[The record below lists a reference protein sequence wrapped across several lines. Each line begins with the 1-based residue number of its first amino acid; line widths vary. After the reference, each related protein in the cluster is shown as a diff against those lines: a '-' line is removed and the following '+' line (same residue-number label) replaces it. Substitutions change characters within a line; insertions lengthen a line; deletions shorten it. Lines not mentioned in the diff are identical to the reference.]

1 MTQLAPLDIVG
12 GYGKSEFPEFN
23 PEETINMYVE
33 TKDDGTKALFP
44 TPGLEQ
50 IKKVFVEGGGRALY
64 QFGDIFFA
72 VIKDV
77 VFKIDSSLNP
87 SSTGSLDT
95 EEGHVGISDNG
106 SEVIFVDG
114 VGGWIWD
121 LATENFIQITDPGF
135 PTAPQSATVLG
146 GRFIVN
152 FGDSEKMGFSDIND
166 GTSWPALNFF
176 SMEPYPDK
184 VVGLSTLNGR
194 LFVMGKK
201 STITYYLSGNANLPY
216 TKDAPAH
223 EFGASS
229 IGAIEQGL
237 GVLCWLSKTENGVSS
252 VLLTTGGDPISVSTE
267 AIDAEFESYT
277 DVSDATSYI
286 YKNENGN
293 VFYVINFTSENKSW
307 QFHINSKLP
316 LEERWSRLTYKKDDR
331 NLSNAHTYFNGKHYT
346 LGHND
351 GNLYELSSNFHDD
364 NGVNILRR
372 RITKNLKPKNLDRFS
387 VGRIIFDLKQGTG
400 LETTDDNDDNPVLF
414 LSVSKD
420 GGISYGNVLT
430 DEIGK
435 IGRRDWRTE
444 FFRLGYFEKGMV
456 LKIEHYNKTPILIMG
471 ASIFLR
477 SA

>member
-1 MTQLAPLDIVG
+1 MSTMTPLNIVG

-23 PEETINMYVE
+23 AEETVNMYVE
-33 TKDDGTKALFP
+33 SLDDETTALFP
-44 TPGLEQ
+44 TPGLKEE
-50 IKKVFVEGGGRALY
+50 IKIAADGGGRAEY
-64 QFGDIFFA
+64 QFGEEFFA
-72 VIKDV
+72 VIKDGV
-77 VFKIDSSLNP
+77 YRVDSSLNA
-87 SSTGSLDT
+87 SFVGNLDT
-95 EEGHVGISDNG
+95 EVGHVGISDNATQ
-106 SEVIFVDG
+106 VIFVDG
-114 VGGWIWD
+114 VSGWIFD
-121 LATENFIQITDPGF
+121 SATLNFTKITDPGF
-135 PTAPQSATVLG
+135 PTSPQAVTILG
-146 GRFIVN
+146 GRFLVN
-152 FGDSEKMGFSDIND
+152 FGGTEKIGFSDIND

-176 SMEPYPDK
+176 SMEPYPDT
-184 VVGLSTLNGR
+184 VVGLATLNGR

-267 AIDAEFESYT
+267 AINAEFEKYE
-277 DVSDATSYI
+277 DVTDATSYI

-293 VFYVINFTSENKSW
+293 VFYVINFTTENKSW
-307 QFHINSKLP
+307 QFHVNSKLP
-316 LEERWSRLTYKKDDR
+316 LDERWSRLTYRKDDR
-331 NLSNAHTYFNGKHYT
+331 NLANAHTYFNGKHYV

-351 GNLYELSSNFHDD
+351 GSLYQLSTAFHDD
-364 NGVNILRR
+364 AGVNIVRR
-372 RITKNLKPKNLDRFS
+372 RVTKNLKPKNLDKFS

-400 LETTDDNDDNPVLF
+400 LEVTTDSDDDPVLF

-420 GGISYGNVLT
+420 GGISYGNVLS

-435 IGRRDWRTE
+435 IGRRDWETE

-456 LKIEHYNKTPILIMG
+456 LKIEHYNKTPILILG
-471 ASIFLR
+471 ASVFLR